1 MKPAHRA
8 PARRNGPV
16 IGVSP
21 AGAGRRDRNL
31 REAGGLTVLASSL
44 FLFLSIYTEPPEGAV
59 GLWPNWCG
67 SVGRSL
73 HAAFVGLW
81 GFPAAL
87 LLASLLGAFGYRTL
101 RGRRALPAPLSML
114 GIVVSV
120 MALSGFL
127 TLATR
132 PERQGLGGS
141 VGFVLH
147 ETLVPRLGIVGSG
160 LLLLTTGLSA
170 LLLATDRL
178 LPHVAAAVLARVR
191 VAFQDPPAPRPVPAA
206 AAALPPPA
214 AMALSPAVPRKSPD
228 APPAR
233 EPVKAQT
240 PPPAPPPP
248 PPPAPPPPKPK
259 PVVVVKTPPP
269 PAPAKKVEPKPAPA
283 RKAPSGK
290 EDYRLPPIE
299 LLEVAKPVNRSA
311 EEELIRKT
319 SEVLE
324 KKLSD
329 FKIQA
334 EVVEIDKGPVV
345 TLYELQLG
353 ESVKV
358 NRVAVLA
365 DDLAIAL
372 RAPNVRLVAP
382 IPGKTTVGIEVPNL
396 QREQVR
402 LRELREIEDPADSP
416 HVLPLFLGKDASG
429 RPLIADLTRM
439 PHLLIAGSTG
449 SGKSVCMNAIIMSLL
464 LTRRPEEVQLILVDP
479 KMVELSLY
487 REIPHLLT
495 PVVTDMKRAP
505 IILDWAVEKME
516 ERYHLLAA
524 AGVRDIGTFNKV
536 PAKTLKERLK
546 DEYEEGDE
554 IPTHLPYIVLLVD
567 ELADLMM
574 SSGKEVEE
582 AITRLAQKSRAVGI
596 HLIVATQRP
605 SVDVITGLI
614 KANMPTRIA
623 FRVAAKVD
631 SRVVLDVRGA
641 ELLLGTGDMLYLP
654 MGSSTLSRAQGTFVS
669 DEEVRKVVGF
679 LKEQKAPRFDESI
692 LSHGQAKTPE
702 GAEADELYEEAVR
715 IVLETGRGSTTL
727 LQRKLGI
734 GYTRAARLVDLMR
747 ESGLVGKYKGSVASE
762 VLMSWEEYQSRK
774 GAPAA

>member
-21 AGAGRRDRNL
+21 SGDERRARNV

-73 HAAFVGLW
+73 HSAFVGLW

-87 LLASLLGAFGYRTL
+87 LLAALLGAFGYRTL

-127 TLATR
+127 ALASR
-132 PERQGLGGS
+132 PEPQELGGS
-141 VGFVLH
+141 VGTVLH
-147 ETLVPRLGIVGSG
+147 RTLVPRLGIVGTG

-178 LPHVAAAVLARVR
+178 LLQGAAAGLARLR
-191 VAFQDPPAPRPVPAA
+191 AALRDPPAPPAPLPQAPAPAPEVPA
-206 AAALPPPA
+206 
-214 AMALSPAVPRKSPD
+214 RD
-228 APPAR
+228 
-233 EPVKAQT
+233 PVKVQT
-240 PPPAPPPP
+240 PTRTPAPPP
-248 PPPAPPPPKPK
+248 PPPPKPK

-269 PAPAKKVEPKPAPA
+269 PPPAKKAEPKAPPA
-283 RKAPSGK
+283 RKTPVGK

-299 LLEVAKPVNRSA
+299 LLEVPRPVNRTA

-402 LRELREIEDPADSP
+402 LRELREIEDPADTL
-416 HVLPLFLGKDASG
+416 HMLPLFLGKDASG

-495 PVVTDMKRAP
+495 PVVTDMKRAST
-505 IILDWAVEKME
+505 ILDWAVEKME

-524 AGVRDIGTFNKV
+524 AGVRDIATFNKV
-536 PAKTLKERLK
+536 PAKTLKERLQ

-554 IPTHLPYIVLLVD
+554 IPTHLPYVVILVD

-641 ELLLGTGDMLYLP
+641 ELLLGTGDMLFLP

-669 DEEVRKVVGF
+669 DEEVRRVVSF

-692 LSHGQAKTPE
+692 MTHGQTRTPE
-702 GAEADELYEEAVR
+702 GAEADELYEEAVK
-715 IVLETGRGSTTL
+715 IVLETARGSTTL

-747 ESGLVGKYKGSVASE
+747 EAGLVGKYKGSVASE
-762 VLMSWEEYQSRK
+762 VMMSWEEYQARK